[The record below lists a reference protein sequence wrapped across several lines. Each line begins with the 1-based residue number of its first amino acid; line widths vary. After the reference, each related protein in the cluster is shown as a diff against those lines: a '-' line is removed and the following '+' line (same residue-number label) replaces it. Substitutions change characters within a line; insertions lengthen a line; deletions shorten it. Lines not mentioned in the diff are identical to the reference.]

1 MGKFKYVAVN
11 QHGAYTKGT
20 LEAPTLANAYTI
32 LRERGLWAVRCFDP
46 GAGLLNRELSF
57 GGPKVETRHFTVFCR
72 QMATLFQ
79 AGVNLVDAVKV
90 LGEQT
95 ESKPFRKVLARVAE
109 ELKQG
114 SQLSVAAAQF
124 PTVFNTVFINMV
136 RAGEASGNLDEMLLR
151 LAVFYEKEH
160 NTREK
165 IKSAMVFPAIMGVVM
180 TIVIIIMMVFIV
192 PRYVENFQ
200 AMGLELPLPTRIV
213 ISGSDFVAARWY
225 VVLAALFVPGLLI
238 QFVKRLPKGQ
248 YVLDGL
254 KLKVPVFG
262 ELWQKQAIARFS
274 RVFSSLYGA
283 AIPMMQTLQIVSAVS
298 GNEVVRKVVMDSREQ
313 VRGGHSIAE
322 PYKKS
327 WVFPPMVVQMMAVG
341 EKSGSIDTMMEK
353 VADFYENDVDQL
365 SDRLKTA
372 LEPIMI
378 VILAVAVGGIVLAV
392 MMPTFQLFEN
402 L

>member
-11 QHGAYTKGT
+11 QQGTYTKGT
-20 LEAPTLANAYTI
+20 LEAPNVASAVGL

-46 GAGLLNRELSF
+46 GASILHRELSF
-57 GGPKVETRHFTVFCR
+57 GGPKVPVRHFTIFCR

-79 AGVNLVDAVKV
+79 AGVNMVDAVKV
-90 LGEQT
+90 LAEQT
-95 ESKPFRKVLARVAE
+95 ESKPFRKILTRVGE
-109 ELKQG
+109 ELKSG
-114 SQLSVAAAQF
+114 AQLSVAASQY

-151 LAVFYEKEH
+151 LATFYEKEH

-180 TIVIIIMMVFIV
+180 TLVIMVMMIYIV

-200 AMGLELPLPTRIV
+200 AMGLELPLPTRMV
-213 ISGSDFVAARWY
+213 IAGSDFVVQRWY
-225 VVLAALFVPGLLI
+225 IVLVAPFAPAVIVQL
-238 QFVKRLPKGQ
+238 VKRVPKGQ
-248 YVLDGL
+248 YALDAIKL
-254 KLKVPVFG
+254 KLPVFG
-262 ELWQKQAIARFS
+262 ELWQKQSIARFS

-283 AIPMMQTLQIVSAVS
+283 AIPMMQTLSIVSAVA
-298 GNEVVRKVVMDSREQ
+298 GNEVIRKVVMESREH
-313 VRGGHSIAE
+313 VRGGNSIAE

-327 WVFPPMVVQMMAVG
+327 WVFPPMVVQMLSVG

-365 SDRLKTA
+365 ADRLKTA
-372 LEPIMI
+372 LEPLMI
-378 VILAVAVGGIVLAV
+378 VILAVAVGGIVMAV